1 MQAIAARQLEKSG
14 YDVHPGQTI
23 SYIITNAG
31 SSKPYEKV
39 TALPLIKE
47 KTRYDRSAYMQ
58 MLVSAAET
66 LFNVFGYTQNRIWE
80 AVHGERQT
88 KLQVELKAFKPLK
101 SIQFNFA
108 IPLHC
113 NRKAEPSRLP
123 APFKG

>member
-1 MQAIAARQLEKSG
+1 LEYTHSVMQAIAAKQLEKAG

-31 SSKPYEKV
+31 SVKPYEKV

-47 KTRYDRSAYMQ
+47 KTRYDRNAYMQ

-80 AVHGERQT
+80 AVRGKRQT
-88 KLQVELKAFKPLK
+88 KLQVELKP
-101 SIQFNFA
+101 S
-108 IPLHC
+108 
-113 NRKAEPSRLP
+113 NR
-123 APFKG
+123 